1 MNPDPPQYLYQQ
13 IYYETGPT
21 ARPSFQ
27 LRYPPEPRAAI
38 EPLHPDWLP
47 SASRQ
52 RRNRTPKARRGTIG
66 FGLFLE
72 FYVFFRLFSLDMY
85 SRILNLR

>member
-27 LRYPPEPRAAI
+27 LCYPPEPRAAI

-52 RRNRTPKARRGTIG
+52 RRNRTSKVREAKRGKMDLGYCVG
-66 FGLFLE
+66 FGFE
-72 FYVFFRLFSLDMY
+72 ESA
-85 SRILNLR
+85 LNN